1 MLGCIRQGTNGQP
14 RGHAPTRRFCFYAE
28 LSTAK
33 LHVSSSAD
41 YTEMLMPPTSDTTGN
56 PDPFDLQ
63 RFVSAQ
69 EKVYANVLA
78 ELRSGQKRTHWMWYI
93 FPQMAG
99 LGYSSTAKHYAIQRS
114 EEARQYLNHP
124 VLGKRLIECTEAV
137 LAVQGRSASAIF
149 GSPDDVKLK
158 SSMTLFAALTPP
170 GSLFAQVLDR
180 YFQGQRDSKTLDL
193 LEQHSAK

>member
-1 MLGCIRQGTNGQP
+1 
-14 RGHAPTRRFCFYAE
+14 
-28 LSTAK
+28 
-33 LHVSSSAD
+33 
-41 YTEMLMPPTSDTTGN
+41 MLMPSASDTTSH

-69 EKVYANVLA
+69 ERVYANVLA
-78 ELRSGQKRTHWMWYI
+78 ELRNGQKRTHWMWYI

-99 LGYSSTAKHYAIQRS
+99 LGHSSTSKHYAIQSS

-158 SSMTLFAALTPP
+158 SSMTLFAALMPP
-170 GSLFAQVLDR
+170 GSPFARVLDK
-180 YFQGQRDSKTLDL
+180 YFQGQRDSTTLRL
-193 LEQHSAK
+193 LGKHGTK